1 MIRARHTT
9 FSPLVGL
16 AACCLALGAFLHLLQ
31 LLSLGPWSLHWPG
44 LTTWPTGF
52 HLWVAETG
60 LLVLGIACVA
70 AHLMRDRWQLWLF
83 NASGKRRAAI
93 LVMAL
98 AVLQLLLAL
107 AFWLTR
113 NKGVDQLG
121 GLRAAFWLGGEF
133 RLPTLF
139 AVLQAW
145 LAGWLAWQCR
155 RFESMKAIWTAA
167 AMVCVYIGFDEMLS
181 IHEAVGRQVLHWLR
195 DGGWFEFDSKNTMAL
210 WGGIRTYTWKLVFLP
225 FAALV
230 GLWLLHGF
238 LRVLDRRAVLLLVV
252 AALLFVGGAV
262 GFETVEATRRAT
274 DPTWPF
280 STASHLNLLLEET
293 FETAGMTV
301 AIYVFAKHLWRHSAD
316 VQSVSR
322 ARNSDAGLHQSE
334 FERTVV
340 LAPTSRR

>member
-1 MIRARHTT
+1 MNRAPKSSVRTLAVAAA
-9 FSPLVGL
+9 FSLGL
-16 AACCLALGAFLHLLQ
+16 AVFLHLLQ
-31 LLSLGPWSLHWPG
+31 LFALGPWSRNWPG
-44 LTTWPTGF
+44 LATWPTNF

-60 LLVLGIACVA
+60 LLVLGVVCTFAL
-70 AHLMRDRWQLWLF
+70 LMRNRWQAWVL
-83 NASGKRRAAI
+83 NTSGERRAVT

-98 AVLQLLLAL
+98 AVSQLLLAL

-121 GLRAAFWLGGEF
+121 GLRALFWLGGEF

-155 RFESMKAIWTAA
+155 RIESLQTVWTAA
-167 AMVCVYIGFDEMLS
+167 AMVCFYIGFDEMLS
-181 IHEAVGRQVLHWLR
+181 IHEAVGGQLLPWLR
-195 DGGWFEFDSKNTMAL
+195 DSGGFEVDSRNIIAL
-210 WGGIRTYTWKLVFLP
+210 WGDVRAYTWQLAFLP
-225 FAALV
+225 FATLV
-230 GLWLLHGF
+230 GLWLLYGF
-238 LRVLDRRAVLLLVV
+238 LRVLELRAVLLLVL

-262 GFETVEATRRAT
+262 GFETVEATRVAT

-280 STASHLNLLLEET
+280 STALHLNLLLEET
-293 FETAGMTV
+293 LETAGMTV
-301 AIYVFAKHLWRHSAD
+301 AVYVFAKHLWRRRAGA
-316 VQSVSR
+316 QSVGR

-334 FERTVV
+334 FESTVV